1 MHSSAAAVGLLLAA
15 LCAVTGGACLLRARR
30 AGGMQRSTA
39 WSEALMGWGM
49 AVMAL
54 AGSLPAAAVPPFVL
68 AALLGPLFGAVA
80 VWELRLLLT
89 RLRERGE
96 RPAHGSAHHLHHLLG
111 ALAMLSMALAAPG
124 AQAGGGHAHAAPGA
138 SLAATPL
145 LSGMLLAY
153 FAAYVLR
160 TGLRLL
166 PGPPGLALSAGPAAG
181 RGQQPPSCAA
191 HGPGELV
198 SACRVA
204 MGTGM
209 LAMLLLM

>member
-1 MHSSAAAVGLLLAA
+1 MHSSAAVGLLLAA
-15 LCAVTGGACLLRARR
+15 LCAVTGGACLLRARG

-68 AALLGPLFGAVA
+68 ASLFGVVA
-80 VWELRLLLT
+80 VWELRLLRT

-96 RPAHGSAHHLHHLLG
+96 RPARGSAHHLHHMTG
-111 ALAMLSMALAAPG
+111 ALAMIYMALAAPG
-124 AQAGGGHAHAAPGA
+124 AQAGGGHAHAASGA
-138 SLAATPL
+138 NLAATPL
-145 LSGMLLAY
+145 LSGVLLAY

-166 PGPPGLALSAGPAAG
+166 PGPPGLALPAGTAAG
-181 RGQQPPSCAA
+181 RGQHPPSCAA
-191 HGPGELV
+191 HGAGELAG
-198 SACRVA
+198 ACRVA